1 MNKTTLYDMHIKLG
15 AKMVDF
21 GGWSMPINY
30 GSQINEHKIVRSNVG
45 IFDVSHMSVFD
56 LSGPEQEKFLKN
68 LLPND
73 VQKINTPGRA
83 LYSPLLNEAGGILDD
98 LIVYNLGDHYRII
111 SNCATCS
118 QNHGWFTKQ
127 SDNYDV
133 NIEFMNNF
141 SIIAVQGP
149 NSGNILKS
157 IDMNGLD
164 EMNDFDVTN
173 VNSMMVAK
181 TGYTGEEGF
190 EIVIDNANVKSLWA
204 NLIDAGAVPIGL
216 GARDTLRLEAGLN
229 LYGTDMDSANHP
241 YESNL
246 AWTLDFKDIDRNFI
260 GKSALLKID
269 QTACKELKGIILR
282 DKGILRS
289 HQMIEHDSGG
299 GEILSG
305 TFSPS
310 FGFSIAFAR
319 IDKGHNGE
327 GKVQIRNNEF
337 KVEIVSPPF
346 MRKGKIVI

>member
-1 MNKTTLYDMHIKLG
+1 MNKTTLYDEHIKLG

-56 LSGPEQEKFLKN
+56 LSGSEQEKFLKN

-73 VQKINTPGRA
+73 VQKISAPGRA

-111 SNCATCS
+111 SNCATYS
-118 QNHGWFTKQ
+118 QNHEWFTKQ

-149 NSGNILKS
+149 NSTNILKS
-157 IDMNGLD
+157 INMNGLD
-164 EMNDFDVTN
+164 EMNDFDVIN
-173 VNSMMVAK
+173 LDSMMVAK

-190 EIVIDNANVKSLWA
+190 EIVIDSAKVKSLWA
-204 NLIDAGAVPIGL
+204 KLIDAGASPIGL

-260 GKSALLKID
+260 GKSALLQID
-269 QTACKELKGIILR
+269 QDACKELRGVILR

-289 HQMIEHDSGG
+289 HQMIEHNSGG

-310 FGFSIAFAR
+310 FGFSIGFAR
-319 IDKGHNGE
+319 MDKGHNGE
-327 GKVQIRNNEF
+327 GKVQIRNTEF
-337 KVEIVSPPF
+337 KVQIVSPPF